1 MKAEEVDARFDG
13 IIYILLVYN
22 LGSHTLQS
30 HESFEDVGEAM
41 DAYARTEIEYLG
53 RGYEVVLVGAE
64 SLEAVMITHGSYFGT
79 STSAPAR
86 SGLSFSLS

>member
-1 MKAEEVDARFDG
+1 MARDEET
-13 IIYILLVYN
+13 IYFLLVYN
-22 LGSHTLQS
+22 LASHTLESQ
-30 HESFEDVGEAM
+30 ESFEDVDEAM

-64 SLEAVMITHGSYFGT
+64 SIEAVMITHGSYFDA

-86 SGLSFSLS
+86 AGLSFSLS